1 MRNLL
6 ANLKRFID
14 SLDSGMYDVMFASF
28 STIIEVF
35 KKPEEEHIAFARKK
49 SGHVS
54 PILPVLQQW
63 PGEVPRDL
71 YIQYLYT

>member
-28 STIIEVF
+28 STIIVTVLLEE
-35 KKPEEEHIAFARKK
+35 KKRDDSSEWARRSKPEEDGSR
-49 SGHVS
+49 G
-54 PILPVLQQW
+54 
-63 PGEVPRDL
+63 
-71 YIQYLYT
+71 